1 MRLLVA
7 NDEGLRRQFLTYY
20 EKRYIQDPLKR
31 NSLSGLLKAL
41 LRGTSVMCRSAYLE
55 PVMVEEAGKIL
66 MIALLAQ
73 ADRMADCL
81 QIAFFEADERND
93 EAFGLILDR
102 ALTLA
107 RERGAVKVTGSLNIH
122 VNYGLGFLASDFDGA
137 QGFGTMHNPAF
148 YNELFRDHGFL
159 PVEMVSFR
167 KDLKDLA
174 AILDPR
180 ITSRLARRYT
190 IRSLD
195 YHQLPRDAE
204 IYTRIN
210 NEAFA
215 QHLFYYPRR
224 AEEDLELFR
233 DFKPLL
239 RPENLLFAFR
249 GDKPIGFMLWYP
261 DFHELMRP
269 GETLGVKTVVK
280 NRLLP
285 NRIRTVKIV
294 EMGVVPCEQR
304 HGAILALMDHAFAL
318 ARGRY
323 DYFES
328 GWILQANDRSRL
340 LGDRLADGQ
349 SKHYCAWIRE
359 VTP

>member
-7 NDEGLRRQFLTYY
+7 NDPGRRRQFLTYY

-55 PVMVEEAGKIL
+55 PVMVEEQGKIL

-73 ADRMADCL
+73 AERMADCL

-102 ALTLA
+102 ALALA
-107 RERGAVKVTGSLNIH
+107 RQRGATRLTGSLNVH
-122 VNYGLGFLASDFDGA
+122 VNYGLGFLASDYDEP
-137 QGFGTMHNPAF
+137 QSFGTMHNPPF
-148 YNELFRDHGFL
+148 YNELFCDHGFA

-167 KDLKDLA
+167 KELKDLET
-174 AILDPR
+174 ILDPR
-180 ITSRLARRYT
+180 ISSRLARRYT
-190 IRSLD
+190 IRPLD
-195 YHQLPRDAE
+195 YRQLPRDAE
-204 IYTRIN
+204 IYTRLN

-215 QHLFYYPRR
+215 HHPFYYQRR
-224 AEEDLELFR
+224 AEEDLELFQ

-239 RPENLLFAFR
+239 RPENLLFAYR
-249 GDKPIGFMLWYP
+249 GDEPVGFMLWYP

-269 GETLGVKTVVK
+269 GETLGVATVLK
-280 NRLLP
+280 NRLFP
-285 NRIRTVKIV
+285 RRVRTVKIV
-294 EMGVVPCEQR
+294 EMGVLPCEQR
-304 HGAILALMDHAFAL
+304 HGAILALLDHAFAL

-323 DYFES
+323 DHFES

-349 SKHYCAWIRE
+349 SRQYRAWIRE